1 MGLMNE
7 ERRITEWDFYA
18 LCVKIG
24 LVLFIVISLFT
35 MARRGET
42 IAIVILSVIG
52 ALALAGLGLGAALLI
67 LDRQA
72 QAEQRRFVANLKEN
86 MVYLEQQTKV
96 LQSQL
101 AAQGRLDQN
110 LLRQNQMLMRQ
121 LPENGDALSWD
132 VEEEQDWA

>member
-1 MGLMNE
+1 MDE
-7 ERRITEWDFYA
+7 ERRGMTRWDFYGLA
-18 LCVKIG
+18 LKVG
-24 LVLFIVISLFT
+24 LAMFVLVTLFL
-35 MARRGET
+35 MARKGE
-42 IAIVILSVIG
+42 IQAIVILSVIG
-52 ALALAGLGLGAALLI
+52 ALALAGLGFGAALFI

-110 LLRQNQMLMRQ
+110 LLRQNQMLIRQ

>member
-7 ERRITEWDFYA
+7 ERRITEWGFYA

-110 LLRQNQMLMRQ
+110 LLRHNQMLIRQ

>member
-1 MGLMNE
+1 MDE
-7 ERRITEWDFYA
+7 ERRGMTRWDFYGLA
-18 LCVKIG
+18 LKVG
-24 LVLFIVISLFT
+24 LVMFVLVTLFL
-35 MARRGET
+35 MARKGE
-42 IAIVILSVIG
+42 IQAIVILAVII
-52 ALALAGLGLGAALLI
+52 ALALAGLGFGAALLI

-110 LLRQNQMLMRQ
+110 LLRQNQMLIRQ